1 MCKWC
6 DKDEIKRYKHYT
18 QKNEEYGFDEGYDYL
33 DDDCRNR
40 NNCIVYDE
48 SDNSYNLWV
57 ECEDWYYSGIQFYN
71 IEFCPYC
78 GRKLK

>member
-6 DKDEIKRYKHYT
+6 DKDEIKQLEQY
-18 QKNEEYGFDEGYDYL
+18 EDEDE
-33 DDDCRNR
+33 DDRV
-40 NNCIVYDE
+40 NCIVYDK
-48 SDNSYNLWV
+48 SDNLYHLWV
-57 ECEDWYYSGIQFYN
+57 ECEDWYYSGVQFYD